1 MDRGVVIVGAGQ
13 AGFQTALSL
22 RNEGYAGNIALVDDE
37 GRVPYARPPL
47 SKAYLKGTA
56 TAESLE
62 YRPAEFF
69 VQQSLDLVLND
80 PAVEIDR
87 GRQTVALRS
96 GRELEWSSLVLA
108 TGAHVRRLPSLGKE
122 PSYLRTFADSE
133 SLRSHL
139 SGSGSLLAIGCGFI
153 GLEAA
158 AAARAQ
164 GKQVRVIG
172 AEARLMGRAVSP
184 FISAWFHALHERH
197 GVEIQLNTAVQGV
210 SETSAVLP
218 DGTVETADT
227 VVVGIGVIPNTEL
240 AAKANLAVSGGI
252 VTDSYLRTNDPAIF
266 AVGDCAMHPNVYAGG
281 LTRIESVQNAADHAR
296 AVASTISGRPKEY
309 RQVPW
314 FWTEQ
319 FEAKL
324 QIAGL
329 AVEADETEVKGDP
342 ESGKFS
348 VYSYKAGKLKFVESV
363 NQPAAHIAARKLI
376 EGVASE

>member
-1 MDRGVVIVGAGQ
+1 MDRGVVIIGAGQ

-22 RNEGYAGNIALVDDE
+22 RNEGYAGKIALLDDE

-69 VQQSLDLVLND
+69 VQQSIDLVLSD
-80 PAVEIDR
+80 PAVALDR
-87 GRQTVALRS
+87 RRQMVALRS

-108 TGAHVRRLPSLGKE
+108 TGAHVRRLPTSGKE
-122 PSYLRTFADSE
+122 PFCLRTFADSD
-133 SLRSHL
+133 SLRTHL
-139 SGSGSLLAIGCGFI
+139 SEANEVLAIGVGFI

-164 GKQVRVIG
+164 GKKVRLIG

-184 FISAWFHALHERH
+184 FISAWFQKMFERH
-197 GVEIQLNTAVQGV
+197 EVPIRLNTAVKRITEAGV
-210 SETSAVLP
+210 ELA
-218 DGTVETADT
+218 DGSVETADT
-227 VVVGIGVIPNTEL
+227 VIVGIGVIPNTEL

-252 VTDSYLRTNDPAIF
+252 VTDSYLRTSDPSIF
-266 AVGDCAMHPNVYAGG
+266 AVGDCATHPNVYAGG

-296 AVASTISGRPKEY
+296 AVASTISGKPKEY

-348 VYSYKAGKLKFVESV
+348 VYNYKGGKLKFVESV
-363 NQPAAHIAARKLI
+363 NQPAAHIAARKLLEI
-376 EGVASE
+376 

>member
-1 MDRGVVIVGAGQ
+1 MDRGTVIIGAGQ

-22 RNEGYAGNIALVDDE
+22 RNEGYAGKITLIDDE

-69 VQQSLDLVLND
+69 VQQAIDLVLNN
-80 PAVEIDR
+80 AAIAIDR
-87 GRQTVALRS
+87 GRQSVALRS
-96 GRELEWSSLVLA
+96 GREVEWSSLVLA
-108 TGAHVRRLPSLGKE
+108 TGAHVRRLPSRGKE
-122 PSYLRTFADSE
+122 PFYLRTFADSE
-133 SLRSHL
+133 GLRTHL
-139 SGSGSLLAIGCGFI
+139 TRANDVLAIGCGFI

-158 AAARAQ
+158 AAARVQ

-197 GVEIQLNTAVQGV
+197 GVEIRLNTAVQSV
-210 SETSAVLP
+210 SETSAELP
-218 DGTVETADT
+218 DGTLEAADT
-227 VVVGIGVIPNTEL
+227 VVVGIGVIPNTAL
-240 AAKANLAVSGGI
+240 ANAAGLKIEFGI
-252 VTDSYLRTNDPAIF
+252 LTDSYLRTSDPGIF
-266 AVGDCAMHPNVYAGG
+266 AVGDCATHPNIYADG
-281 LTRIESVQNAADHAR
+281 LARIESVQNAADHAR

-329 AVEADETEVKGDP
+329 AAETDETEVRGDP

-348 VYSYKAGKLKFVESV
+348 VYNYKGGKLRFVESV